1 MGGQINS
8 LAANS
13 GVLLWGIWNHCF
25 ELNGGLIEFVLV
37 TLLWRMFCSRDRN
50 VSVKNEIIT
59 SGDYLLVGQR
69 EMVSIIIF

>member
-13 GVLLWGIWNHCF
+13 GVLLWGILYHCF
-25 ELNGGLIEFVLV
+25 ELNGGIIEFVLV
-37 TLLWRMFCSRDRN
+37 TLLWRMFSSRDRN

>member
-1 MGGQINS
+1 MGGQIDS

-13 GVLLWGIWNHCF
+13 GVSLWGIWYHCF

-37 TLLWRMFCSRDRN
+37 TLLWRMFCSRDRS
-50 VSVKNEIIT
+50 VSVKNVIIT
-59 SGDYLLVGQR
+59 SGDCLLVGEM